1 MVNHE
6 LSRVPQGSVLIP
18 QIFLLFIKDMPVI
31 ATNTTTLFANGSKF
45 QGTQRNHS
53 IIVTLLIPMQGA
65 GPGQGRSV
73 LQANTHARAYLRNWQ
88 DFFGRFSVISKTKS
102 HSLCRDLTLYSADLF
117 LSFSLLYRINSLSS
131 GTR

>member
-31 ATNTTTLFANGSKF
+31 TTNTTTLFADGSKF
-45 QGTQRNHS
+45 QGTHETIQL
-53 IIVTLLIPMQGA
+53 VALLIPMQGA

-73 LQANTHARAYLRNWQ
+73 LQANTHARVLEKLV
-88 DFFGRFSVISKTKS
+88 G
-102 HSLCRDLTLYSADLF
+102 LF
-117 LSFSLLYRINSLSS
+117 LKIFCYK
-131 GTR
+131 